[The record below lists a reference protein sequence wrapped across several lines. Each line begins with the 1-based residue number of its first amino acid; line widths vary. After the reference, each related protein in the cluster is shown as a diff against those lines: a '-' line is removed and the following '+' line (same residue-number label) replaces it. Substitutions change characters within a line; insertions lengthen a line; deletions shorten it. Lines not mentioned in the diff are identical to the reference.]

1 MSIVQIAPFKALA
14 SWSPPG
20 SQIDA
25 SDWPMVQMSE
35 LATEIKTAAH
45 TPTSDEIVCFA
56 GVRWYGNGVFVR
68 EERIGDQVIGKC
80 YPVVPGALIYNRLF
94 GWKSAFALVPAEMAG
109 VMVSNEF
116 PQFRINGE
124 VADSSFINLVCGSET
139 FAKVMLS
146 RSTGTT
152 AVSRNRLRV
161 QDFLDL
167 VVPLPPLEMQRRIV
181 ADRNAR
187 IAEAE
192 RLLRDGAKR
201 RESAWIAF
209 EEALGVVAT
218 EPVEAAQT
226 VSIARFAGLSRW
238 DAEALDSETALLY
251 PTENL
256 DALADVRLGCQVPKK
271 GANATGV
278 TRPYLRAATV
288 QRGRLDLSDVKNM
301 TVPQA
306 QAKALEL
313 RAGDLLFLEGSG
325 SLQEIG
331 RCAVW
336 DGQIEGCIHQNSV
349 VRGRI
354 ISDRL
359 VPAFAMAWFNSTT
372 GAGYFRAQATTT
384 SGLFHIGAGKTAKA
398 PVPVPPVA
406 VQTELAEALWSEI
419 AAAETDEALAAALR
433 AQATTE
439 FDAAVFGEAQAG
451 AA

>member
-1 MSIVQIAPFKALA
+1 MSIVQVAPFKVLT

-45 TPTSDEIVCFA
+45 TPASDEIVRFA
-56 GVRWYGNGVFVR
+56 GVRWYGNGIFVR
-68 EERIGDQVIGKC
+68 EERTGDQVIGKC

-94 GWKSAFALVPAEMAG
+94 GWKSAFALIPPEMAG

-116 PQFRINGE
+116 PQFRINDE
-124 VADSSFINLVCGSET
+124 VADPEFINLVCGSET

-167 VVPLPPLEMQRRIV
+167 VVPLPPLEVQRRIV

-192 RLLRDGAKR
+192 RLIVDSAKR
-201 RESAWIAF
+201 RESAWISF
-209 EEALGVVAT
+209 EEALGVVAA
-218 EPVEAAQT
+218 EPFEVTQT

-251 PTENL
+251 PTEPL

-271 GANATGV
+271 GANASGV

-288 QRGRLDLSDVKNM
+288 QRGRLDLSDVRNM

-306 QAKALEL
+306 QAEALEL
-313 RAGDLLFLEGSG
+313 QAGDLLFLEGSG

-331 RCAVW
+331 RCAIW
-336 DGQIEGCIHQNSV
+336 EGQIERCIHQNSV

-354 ISDRL
+354 TSDRL
-359 VPAFAMAWFNSTT
+359 VPAFAMAWFNSTP
-372 GAGYFRAQATTT
+372 GSAYFRAQATTT

-406 VQTELAEALWSEI
+406 VQVELAEALWSEVVV
-419 AAAETDEALAAALR
+419 AEADEARAAALR
-433 AQATTE
+433 AQAATE
-439 FDAAVFGEAQAG
+439 FDAAVFGEAQTE